1 MKLLRQVAVM
11 LQTVSSVM
19 LSKKLETILN
29 IMWRNMK
36 ILNQKMTGLDTRVRN
51 LELYGSECE
60 NLEVRMSITIYGND
74 LVKIQRTS
82 MVR

>member
-11 LQTVSSVM
+11 LQTASSVM

-36 ILNQKMTGLDTRVRN
+36 ILNQKMTGLDTHVRN
-51 LELYGSECE
+51 L
-60 NLEVRMSITIYGND
+60 RA
-74 LVKIQRTS
+74 IQI
-82 MVR
+82 